1 MIKRLIEPDITKHL
15 LSDHQVIIVYGPRRV
30 GKTTLINH
38 ILDSIPLKSL
48 RINAEEPRYAQDLSS
63 RDVAR
68 LTALV
73 GGYDLV
79 FIDEAQHIENAG
91 LVLKLIHDHIPQV
104 KVIASGSSSF
114 DLSQR
119 VTEPL
124 TGRKWTYTLLPI
136 SYQELA
142 AQYNQYELGQQ
153 LAERLVWGSYPDI
166 FNYSSLQSRRKYLT
180 ELSTDYLYRDVI
192 QLTDIRNANKIRDLL
207 RLLSYQVGSEVSLQE
222 IGSQLDMSKDTV
234 ARYIDLLEKSFVL
247 FRLTGYSHNLRKE
260 VSKMNKYYFYD
271 LGVRNILI
279 DDVKTL
285 DLRNDVGQLWENFL
299 IIERLKKN
307 LYAQSLSHPY
317 FWRVYTGGEIDY
329 VETYQ
334 KELRGFEFKYAKRHV
349 ASPPSWHATYPE
361 ATYSIIHQENFL
373 DFVG

>member
-30 GKTTLINH
+30 GKTTLISH

-48 RINAEEPRYAQDLSS
+48 RINAEEPRYAQDLAS

-192 QLTDIRNANKIRDLL
+192 QLTNIRNANKIRDLL

-299 IIERLKKN
+299 VIERLKKN

-349 ASPPSWHATYPE
+349 TSPPSWHATYPE